1 MTTVTNTI
9 ARNALTPKEGEVV
22 FMEEEN
28 EFYLYH
34 NDEYTLI
41 PNEAKVKL
49 GLYDM
54 NAQIIS
60 QLATLNRETIRS
72 KRKDFKDFI
81 NKADNNFYML
91 YGKEISYFT
100 LFNILDPNVNY
111 VGAEVFSDFYEVFI
125 ECLKNIGE
133 IKSLELTTTKDAFEI
148 WVKTPEDKTTCLY
161 FFPYDTGI
169 VYIQEAR

>member
-1 MTTVTNTI
+1 MTKVTNII
-9 ARNALTPKEGEVV
+9 ARDILTPKEGEVV
-22 FMEEEN
+22 FVEEEKK
-28 EFYLYH
+28 FYIYH
-34 NDEYTLI
+34 DDNYILI
-41 PNEAKVKL
+41 PNETNMKL

-81 NKADNNFYML
+81 NKTDNNFYML
-91 YGKEISYFT
+91 YSKEISYFT
-100 LFNILDPNVNY
+100 LFNTLDPGVNC
-111 VGAEVFSDFYEVFI
+111 VGTEVFSDFYEVFI

-133 IKSLELTTTKDAFEI
+133 IKSLELTTAKDAFEI
-148 WVKTPEDKTTCLY
+148 WVKVSEEQTTCFY

-169 VYIQEAR
+169 VYIQEGR